1 MEKRTKAAALGEIML
16 RLSPP
21 GADRFLQTDSFD
33 VNFGGA
39 EANVM
44 FALASWGVPSAFI
57 TRLPAH
63 DVGQS
68 AVNFLRRYGVDTAPI
83 SRGGDR
89 VGIYYLENAASVRAS
104 RVIYDRANSAFALS
118 AAEDYDWDAVFDSM
132 DGESSFFHFSGITPA
147 LSGKTAEMTL
157 FAVKE
162 AKRRGIRVS
171 CDVNYRAKL
180 WSEEKAGEVMSA
192 LLPYC
197 DLVIANEEQVKKL
210 FGISAGE
217 SENDAIDLS
226 LTEKTARL
234 FMERYGIKNAALTVR
249 RTVNAVENLFT
260 AVFVRASEKNASYE
274 SAYAPVYDIPITDR
288 VGSGDAFAAGLL
300 YSLINGRDASDAV
313 GFAAAACALKHSV
326 PGDAAVLSADEV
338 ESMKSAMNKGASGRI
353 ER

>member
-1 MEKRTKAAALGEIML
+1 MDKKIKAAALGEIML

-21 GADRFLQTDSFD
+21 GAGRFLQADSYD

-44 FALASWGVPSAFI
+44 LALASWGIPSAFV

-68 AVNFLRRYGVDTAPI
+68 AMNFLRRYGVDTSFI

-89 VGIYYLENAASVRAS
+89 VGIYYLENAASLRAS
-104 RVIYDRANSAFALS
+104 RVIYDRAGSAFALS
-118 AAEDYDWDAVFDSM
+118 SPADYDWDAVFDAM
-132 DGESSFFHFSGITPA
+132 DASAAYFHFSGITPA
-147 LSGKTAEMTL
+147 LSERTAEMTL
-157 FAVKE
+157 CAVRE
-162 AKRRGIRVS
+162 AKKRGIRVS

-180 WSEEKAGEVMSA
+180 WSEEKAGETMSA

-197 DLVIANEEQVKKL
+197 DLVIANEEQVKNL
-210 FGISAGE
+210 FGVSAGE

-234 FMERYGIKNAALTVR
+234 FMAKYSIKNAALTVR
-249 RTVNAVENLFT
+249 RTVNASENLFT
-260 AVFVRASEKNASYE
+260 AVAVSEKDSSYE
-274 SAYAPVYDIPITDR
+274 SARAPVYDIPITDR
-288 VGSGDAFAAGLL
+288 VGSGDAFAAGLI
-300 YSLINGRDASDAV
+300 YSLINGRSMSDAV
-313 GFAAAACALKHSV
+313 SFAAAACALKHSV
-326 PGDAAVLSADEV
+326 PGDAAVISADEV
-338 ESMKSAMNKGASGRI
+338 ESMKNAMNKGAAGRI